1 MSNIL
6 ENNILSLLNDNLT
19 NNHKSR
25 NVNKADNVYNN
36 GTVAVHEAPIRIY
49 DKDSD
54 YDHDGNNKS
63 IISKN
68 NVQEFSKLKSAPNK
82 HVTSTFKHEEKKN
95 LDNFHVYTSY
105 SKEVQINENIYKPLF
120 VKKKCNIFLNNKNA
134 DNIQNNPILIL
145 EKNTVENKIM

>member
-68 NVQEFSKLKSAPNK
+68 NVKEFSKLKSDPNK